1 MNFLIVYSNG
11 ESCLVRHADSLQE
24 ACQDALDTVGDEIL
38 TIAEARELTDK
49 ELPAARYVSRYE
61 VKKEGYEL

>member
-11 ESCLVRHADSLQE
+11 ESCLVQHADSLQE
-24 ACQDALDTVGDEIL
+24 ACKDALDTAGDESL

-49 ELPAARYVSRYE
+49 ELPAARYLARYE
-61 VKKEGYEL
+61 VKKEGYEF